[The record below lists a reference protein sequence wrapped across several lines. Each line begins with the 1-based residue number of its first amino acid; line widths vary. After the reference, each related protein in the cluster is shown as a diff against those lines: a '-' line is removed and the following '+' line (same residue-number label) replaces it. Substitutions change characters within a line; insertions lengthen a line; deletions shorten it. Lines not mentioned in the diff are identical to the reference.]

1 MGTEGGV
8 DQPYILYF
16 SVESYDED
24 AAPRNTIPLLIGL
37 GDQEWRTEGREIN
50 TYYACPSLKLTS
62 QGPSCVIVK
71 LVLYLS

>member
-24 AAPRNTIPLLIGL
+24 AAPRNTIPLLIGW
-37 GDQEWRTEGREIN
+37 EIRNEGQREEI
-50 TYYACPSLKLTS
+50 
-62 QGPSCVIVK
+62 
-71 LVLYLS
+71 